1 MVGGPYL
8 LLYIK
13 DVQVQENIKGFHTGI
28 LNMKQFHL
36 SRHVP
41 RSCSCCPPQVRRRN
55 SDPIDHWSTHR
66 CPMVELL
73 RVNRVDRFMMF
84 HVVTKGRNMGC
95 FSTHPYAAS
104 IPQDKSNC
112 NKHRF
117 LDAPASNVQ
126 FQFRCQ
132 KGMKKHCCIQT
143 YGLPDLLKSKR
154 MNRQVLPST
163 RGGWLRLRCLQHS
176 IFHFGNRTNELAPS
190 S

>member
-1 MVGGPYL
+1 MRAMVGGPYL

-73 RVNRVDRFMMF
+73 RVRVDRFMMF
-84 HVVTKGRNMGC
+84 HVVTKR
-95 FSTHPYAAS
+95 
-104 IPQDKSNC
+104 
-112 NKHRF
+112 
-117 LDAPASNVQ
+117 
-126 FQFRCQ
+126 
-132 KGMKKHCCIQT
+132 KKHGVFFNTSLCRIHPSRQIQLQQT
-143 YGLPDLLKSKR
+143 QVSRCSCKQCPISISLPKRDEEALLHTDLW
-154 MNRQVLPST
+154 VA
-163 RGGWLRLRCLQHS
+163 RL
-176 IFHFGNRTNELAPS
+176 A
-190 S
+190 